1 MFLVQFELY
10 IRKIDGQT
18 VAIRVKK
25 HDTVQTAFKKLRA
38 HVDPAVDQQRMVFES
53 RTLDKTKTLDQ
64 CNVVNY
70 STLYMTCR
78 MSGGS
83 TC

>member
-18 VAIRVKK
+18 ATIRVKK
-25 HDTVQTAFKKLRA
+25 HDTVQTAYKKLRA
-38 HVDPAVDQQRMVFES
+38 HVGTEVDHQQMVFES
-53 RTLDKTKTLDQ
+53 RTLDKTKTLAQ

-70 STLYMTCR
+70 SSLHMTCR
-78 MSGGS
+78 MSGGN
-83 TC
+83 TY